1 MFSGVEGH
9 NVADGHIRETPGGGV
24 TRLCRAERP
33 AVRGRLAVGDEGFV
47 CTPIRVLLPGLALL
61 YAAGG
66 MMVGLPLH
74 EPVVRYGPFV
84 MNTEAEIRQALLDYQ
99 SGWMGVI
106 AV

>member
-1 MFSGVEGH
+1 
-9 NVADGHIRETPGGGV
+9 
-24 TRLCRAERP
+24 
-33 AVRGRLAVGDEGFV
+33 V

>member
-1 MFSGVEGH
+1 
-9 NVADGHIRETPGGGV
+9 
-24 TRLCRAERP
+24 
-33 AVRGRLAVGDEGFV
+33 
-47 CTPIRVLLPGLALL
+47 
-61 YAAGG
+61 
-66 MMVGLPLH
+66 MVGLPLH